1 MGIDSDELKKSEP
14 IQEIAEEAQ
23 RGVQNLIGRS
33 QILGLMAWLLPL
45 WLGPL
50 GGGVAVA
57 INEGLNQLADKRLK
71 ERLQEMGTAMAQR
84 LEEVGES
91 KIDKEWFRSEEFQ
104 TMLFE
109 AARQVAVTS
118 DRKKIVMLG
127 NALANGGIVDFSN
140 EQRKELFLQLIRE
153 LTPQHI
159 AMLSR
164 LLPPNEKVSSADQSL
179 AGHEGNT
186 SGIRWE
192 WRPSIPGEGE
202 DLLILQMLAA
212 SSLVTESLDPP
223 KIREPRFGGGIP
235 SQSEVS
241 HILSQ
246 FLKELQAP
254 PTRIFRLSTL
264 GKDFLDFVSMS
275 SITK

>member
-1 MGIDSDELKKSEP
+1 MGIDNDELKKSGP

-23 RGVQNLIGRS
+23 RGAQNMISRS
-33 QILGLMAWLLPL
+33 QVLGLMSWLLPL
-45 WLGPL
+45 WLGPV

-71 ERLQEMGTAMAQR
+71 QRLQEMGTAMAQR
-84 LEEVGES
+84 LQEVGES

-118 DRKKIVMLG
+118 DRKKILMLG
-127 NALANGGIVDFSN
+127 NALANGGIADFST
-140 EQRKELFLQLIRE
+140 EQRKELFLQLIHD

-164 LLPPNEKVSSADQSL
+164 LLPPAEKTAPAPSL
-179 AGHEGNT
+179 DARSPEGTND
-186 SGIRWE
+186 ILWE
-192 WRPSIPGEGE
+192 MRPSIPGNGE
-202 DLLILQMLAA
+202 DLLVLQMLAG
-212 SSLVTESLDPP
+212 SGLVTESLIPP
-223 KIREPRFGGGIP
+223 KIREPRFGGNP

-241 HILSQ
+241 YLVSQ
-246 FLKELQAP
+246 FLKDLQKI
-254 PTRIFRLSTL
+254 PTRMFRLSTL

-275 SITK
+275 STPK